1 MKEIKILLA
10 ALCINHASLSFAQ
23 SSETEKEFN
32 AGLAALQRGHYA
44 TAYRSWIDIAQAGNL
59 RAKSNIG
66 YLYEHGLGVSQNYT
80 KAMDWYLEAAEAGLA
95 EAQHNLG
102 MMYAEARGTDE
113 SWGRALVWFKRAAE
127 QNSVE
132 SLYMIGLSYYRG
144 LGQIEDKSQAYRYF
158 KLSAERGYAD
168 AQYMLSYMLLAAEG
182 PSKNADAYNAFVWA
196 TLGLEGGQVQAEEV
210 RDLARMVLENSELL
224 DAENE
229 VNACQTDGVRCAR
242 LVDKQI

>member
-1 MKEIKILLA
+1 MKEIKILIA
-10 ALCINHASLSFAQ
+10 ALFFNYASLSFAQ
-23 SSETEKEFN
+23 LNETEKEFN

-44 TAYRSWIDIAQAGNL
+44 TAYRAWIDIAQAGNL

-80 KAMDWYLEAAEAGLA
+80 KAMEWYHEAADAGLS

-102 MMYAEARGTDE
+102 MMYAGAKGTEE
-113 SWGRALVWFKRAAE
+113 SWGRALIWFKRAAE
-127 QNSVE
+127 KNLVE

-144 LGQIEDKSQAYRYF
+144 LGQIEDKSQAYQHF

-182 PSKNADAYNAFVWA
+182 PSKNSDPYNAYVWA
-196 TLGLEGGQVQAEEV
+196 TFGIEGGQTQAEEV
-210 RDLARMVLENSELL
+210 RDLARMVLEKSELL

-229 VNACQTDGVRCAR
+229 VNACLTKGVRCAR
-242 LVDKQI
+242 FIDE